1 MVIIYHL
8 LLFPNQLLGSS
19 HIQVSFPLW
28 FENIELFALMLKH
41 HIEIFWL
48 FLLCWLYD
56 QKYLTQS
63 LTLNVS
69 DCMCLI
75 DISDCFSYSKS
86 VSESFWLFLSCRRYL
101 MKTFLLEVSDWK
113 FHTVC
118 VTKFVPSWKYQIVC
132 IWSEFSYWKFLIIW
146 YWKKWYCNL

>member
-1 MVIIYHL
+1 MVIIYLL

-69 DCMCLI
+69 DCVCLI
-75 DISDCFSYSKS
+75 FLTVFLIVKVSVKVSGCFCHA
-86 VSESFWLFLSCRRYL
+86 EGIL
-101 MKTFLLEVSDWK
+101 WK
-113 FHTVC
+113 L
-118 VTKFVPSWKYQIVC
+118 
-132 IWSEFSYWKFLIIW
+132 SYWKYLIESFRLFVLH
-146 YWKKWYCNL
+146 WKYRNESILMFVLC